1 MRRFSAVL
9 RHREIGMS
17 ANAMGVWV
25 VPPERRD
32 AFGHLAAQSPA
43 VSHCYQRPTY
53 ADWPYSIFT
62 MVHGHSRVDCE
73 ATLASISLASGI
85 KDYSSLYSVQEY
97 KKVRI
102 KYFEDDI
109 ERWELAHLTRPPT
122 LPPPLVANQP

>member
-9 RHREIGMS
+9 RHREIGVS

-25 VPPERRD
+25 VPADRRD
-32 AFGHLAAQSPA
+32 ALGELAAQSPV

-53 ADWPYSIFT
+53 PDWPYSIFT
-62 MVHGHSRVDCE
+62 MVHGRTRVDCE
-73 ATLASISLASGI
+73 AALASISLASGV
-85 KDYSSLYSVQEY
+85 KEYSSLYSVEEY

-109 ERWELAHLTRPPT
+109 ASWESSHRMSEAA
-122 LPPPLVANQP
+122 VS